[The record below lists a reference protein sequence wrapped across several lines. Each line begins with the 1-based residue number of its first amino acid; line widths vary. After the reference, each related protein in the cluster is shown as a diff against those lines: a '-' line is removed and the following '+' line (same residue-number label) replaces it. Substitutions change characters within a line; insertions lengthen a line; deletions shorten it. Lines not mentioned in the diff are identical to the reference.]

1 MKELGIIAN
10 QLGFH
15 QEAVNILENCYDMF
29 KKYYGKDHNETIS
42 VYSCLGKLYLNLKEY
57 AKAQEVFIRCFIKI
71 RKERLRAKHMFNT
84 LITLSDLSTV
94 YYQIGEYQKSLEL
107 AKKAYITMKET
118 YGENIIIV

>member
-15 QEAVNILENCYDMF
+15 QEAVKILENCYDMF
-29 KKYYGKDHNETIS
+29 KEYYGKDHNETIS

-57 AKAQEVFIRCFIKI
+57 AKAQEVLSNVYQI
-71 RKERLRAKHMFNT
+71 RKERLGQTHVYT

-94 YYQIGEYQKSLEL
+94 YYQIGEYQK
-107 AKKAYITMKET
+107 A
-118 YGENIIIV
+118 